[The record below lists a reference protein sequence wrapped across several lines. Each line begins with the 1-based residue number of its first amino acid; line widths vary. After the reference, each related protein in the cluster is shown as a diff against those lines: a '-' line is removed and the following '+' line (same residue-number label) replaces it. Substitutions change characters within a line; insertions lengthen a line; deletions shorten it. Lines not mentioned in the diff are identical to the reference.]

1 MRSVPAHVCCL
12 FFLIFRLES
21 AHCHGNHRHH
31 SGIPLSKNIKISHT
45 DHSNPQ
51 YNQSGEI
58 PDHRFFLTELFSK
71 YGYNGV
77 MTFEGFEHLLE
88 NLNLGGIIIKDHDLS
103 SHREQDNGFKNNH
116 PHHEHKPSPK
126 QFDGITVS
134 TEPTNQ
140 EDRITHNSHDDFSH
154 HHDDHE
160 LIEEINKSKSNTSG
174 AGIWH
179 YMPEFINITSLF
191 QQHHEFAEQ
200 DNNVVVVREQGC
212 LSASEMLKTFNIRN
226 KISPMGFL
234 HLCPAIIY
242 ELDQRHCIDIASY
255 YRTDGHIETSATDV
269 WLYSSLAV
277 IVISLCGL
285 LSVAVIPIMQK
296 VFYQTLLQFLVGLA
310 IGSLS
315 GDAFLHLLP
324 HAMTTNNG
332 HDHSEEA
339 IKEEEAMVFRGLMA
353 LGGVYMFFLAERL
366 LNSFSSFRQK
376 KKAKRIRLQ
385 LESNEKS
392 RDINIGEKLSDY
404 RRSSYKSNAED
415 KEVLQMLNET
425 SSDER
430 HYEKLPKSTYT
441 IPIHQLPQ
449 SFQIGDKEDRKETMV
464 FGHSDS
470 DHSFVIPISDHQHS
484 HSHGHSHELPSSMT
498 TVALMV
504 IMGDGLHNFCD
515 GLAIGAAFS
524 TGIPGGFSTTV
535 AVFCHELPH
544 ELGDFAMLLKT
555 GMSAKQALFYNG
567 VSSVLCFLGMAIGIA
582 LGNLTSAT
590 KWIFA
595 ATAGMFVYIALVD
608 MMPELET
615 SKNSVRRL
623 ALQFLGISIGISIM
637 LLIAI
642 YEHDLKH
649 IMN

>member
-1 MRSVPAHVCCL
+1 MFIATVIIATIRA
-12 FFLIFRLES
+12 FRQQEVLKMS
-21 AHCHGNHRHH
+21 H
-31 SGIPLSKNIKISHT
+31 S
-45 DHSNPQ
+45 DHDLLH
-51 YNQSGEI
+51 NQTGDI

-103 SHREQDNGFKNNH
+103 SHREDDNGFKNNH
-116 PHHEHKPSPK
+116 PHHEHTPSLK
-126 QFDGITVS
+126 SQHAEGS
-134 TEPTNQ
+134 TAPPELMNQ
-140 EDRITHNSHDDFSH
+140 DDHVSHDDHNH
-154 HHDDHE
+154 HHHE
-160 LIEEINKSKSNTSG
+160 NHKSTETDQNKLNNSG

-191 QQHHEFAEQ
+191 QQHHEFANQ

-212 LSASEMLKTFNIRN
+212 LSAAEILKTFNIHN

-242 ELDQRHCIDIASY
+242 ELDQRHCIEISSY
-255 YRTDGHIETSATDV
+255 YSTNNMHLAASTTDV

-315 GDAFLHLLP
+315 GDALLHLLP
-324 HAMTTNNG
+324 HAMTVA
-332 HDHSEEA
+332 DEHSHGEEA
-339 IKEEEAMVFRGLMA
+339 SNEEEAMVFRGLVA
-353 LGGVYMFFLAERL
+353 LGGVYFFFLAERL
-366 LNSFSSFRQK
+366 LNSFASFRQK
-376 KKAKRIRLQ
+376 RKAKRIRLQ
-385 LESNEKS
+385 LET
-392 RDINIGEKLSDY
+392 RDRKPEINIGEKLSDY
-404 RRSSYKSNAED
+404 RRSSYRNSSED

-425 SSDER
+425 SMDEQ
-430 HYEKLPKSTYT
+430 YEKLQKTTYT

-449 SFQIGDKEDRKETMV
+449 QLQNGDKKMEDCHRETVV
-464 FGHSDS
+464 FEHSDS
-470 DHSFVIPISDHQHS
+470 DHGFVIQVSDHQH
-484 HSHGHSHELPSSMT
+484 GHSHQLPSSIT
-498 TVALMV
+498 AVALMV

-524 TGIPGGFSTTV
+524 AGISGGFSTTV

-555 GMSAKQALFYNG
+555 GMSAKQALFYNV
-567 VSSVLCFLGMAIGIA
+567 VSSVLCFVGMAIGIA

-595 ATAGMFVYIALVD
+595 ATAGMFIYIALVD
-608 MMPELET
+608 MIPELET
-615 SKNSVRRL
+615 SKNSLRRL
-623 ALQFLGISIGISIM
+623 AIQFLGISIGISIM

-642 YEHDLKH
+642 YEHDLKL